1 MLVLFCVLEIRNSG
15 GRGESKMEMLA
26 QHSHDEAQQV
36 AGRMEVELPRESS
49 ECHLPRVIV
58 ENKREKGFGKN
69 LGDHLPLRIEEERE
83 SQVKNS

>member
-36 AGRMEVELPRESS
+36 AGRMEVPRESS

-69 LGDHLPLRIEEERE
+69 LGDHLPLRIEEERG